1 MSKTNKILAFIAVIS
16 IFLGGVIFVIS
27 MASLNFD
34 FTKLNNK
41 NLIENTIQLNEEFN
55 NISIDVDTSDINFI
69 LNNEENKVVVKE
81 TEKEKHE
88 VKVIDD
94 TLTITLI
101 NDKELIDYIG
111 INFYEL
117 KVDIYLSNSSYNDLL
132 INNSTGDVNIPN
144 YFTFDNID
152 INGSTGDVKVN
163 SNVNDELS
171 INLTT
176 GDIEINNIN
185 TNKLDL
191 NSSTGDIELNSVNV
205 NEDINIKVSTG
216 DVSLDNVNC
225 NNLNSN
231 GTTGDL
237 EMNDVV
243 VTNKMY
249 LERDTGDIEFFRC
262 DAKEIIINTTTGDV
276 KGSLLSDKLFDVT
289 TNTGDKHIPSSKG
302 EDICKIT
309 TDTGDIYINI
319 V

>member
-117 KVDIYLSNSSYNDLL
+117 KVDIYLSNSSYIMCCVLASR
-132 INNSTGDVNIPN
+132 INNS
-144 YFTFDNID
+144 
-152 INGSTGDVKVN
+152 K
-163 SNVNDELS
+163 
-171 INLTT
+171 
-176 GDIEINNIN
+176 
-185 TNKLDL
+185 
-191 NSSTGDIELNSVNV
+191 
-205 NEDINIKVSTG
+205 EDINFIKSVIKNYDYYQYKLSNK
-216 DVSLDNVNC
+216 DIDLFLDELIV
-225 NNLNSN
+225 
-231 GTTGDL
+231 
-237 EMNDVV
+237 
-243 VTNKMY
+243 Y
-249 LERDTGDIEFFRC
+249 LENLFFFFFLL
-262 DAKEIIINTTTGDV
+262 IYFSNNYNT
-276 KGSLLSDKLFDVT
+276 
-289 TNTGDKHIPSSKG
+289 N
-302 EDICKIT
+302 
-309 TDTGDIYINI
+309 
-319 V
+319 

>member
-1 MSKTNKILAFIAVIS
+1 MNKSNKTIIFIALIS
-16 IFLGGVIFVIS
+16 ILLGGIIFVVSI
-27 MASLNFD
+27 ASLNFD

-41 NLIENTIQLNEEFN
+41 KLIENTIQINEEFN

-69 LNNEENKVVVKE
+69 LSSEENKVVVKE
-81 TEKEKHE
+81 TDKEKHD

-94 TLTITLI
+94 TLKITSI
-101 NDKELIDYIG
+101 NSKEFIDYIG

-117 KVDIYLSNSSYNDLL
+117 KVDIYLSNSSYNNLL
-132 INNSTGDVNIPN
+132 INNSTGDIYIPN
-144 YFTFDNID
+144 SFTFTKID
-152 INGSTGDVKVN
+152 IDGSTGDVELS
-163 SNVNDELS
+163 SNVNDELN
-171 INLTT
+171 INLST
-176 GDIEINNIN
+176 GDIEINNISA
-185 TNKLDL
+185 NKLDIDT
-191 NSSTGDIELNSVNV
+191 STGDIEVNNV
-205 NEDINIKVSTG
+205 IINEDINIKVDTG

-225 NNLNSN
+225 NNLTTN

-243 VTNKMY
+243 VTNKMN
-249 LERDTGDIEFFRC
+249 LKRDTGDIEFFRC

-276 KGSLLSDKLFDVT
+276 KGTLLTDKIFDID

-309 TDTGDIYINI
+309 TNTGDIYINI